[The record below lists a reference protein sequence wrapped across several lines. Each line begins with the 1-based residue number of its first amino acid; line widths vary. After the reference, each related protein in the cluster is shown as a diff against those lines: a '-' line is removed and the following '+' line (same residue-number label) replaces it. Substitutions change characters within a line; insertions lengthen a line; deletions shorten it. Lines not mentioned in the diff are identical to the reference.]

1 MSFSNIYQIGEGA
14 FVCTNSFGLMNIL
27 KYLNKIINSME
38 SDICT
43 ITGLDREEVVR
54 NYKYL
59 NSTNIFDEI
68 IGTQDEKINTVLL
81 AHEINKKRNQGVY

>member
-1 MSFSNIYQIGEGA
+1 MNNFSIYQIDKGT
-14 FVCTNSFGLMNIL
+14 FVCTNSFGLNKAL
-27 KYLNKIINSME
+27 EYLLKIIDSME

-43 ITGLDREEVVR
+43 ITGLDREEVVK

-68 IGTQDEKINTVLL
+68 AGTQDEKLNIVLL
-81 AHEINKKRNQGVY
+81 AHEINKNKK